1 MAAAIVRGIL
11 PILRFKKNLSL
22 CLLLFICAEPA
33 SVFALEIPQWWKD
46 VHQYD
51 PDKDAYDYMTY
62 TSSYFGP
69 NALPVPELY
78 DGRVPEKNMAE
89 VSVDGFWG
97 FGDQTQ
103 SLSTRLTYVPK
114 PGRLSISFWGVL
126 LEHYQTTPAV
136 RDERASMIE
145 DGKETFMIGD
155 LYLSTLMSIFKE
167 KKYVPD
173 INLEI
178 VLKTSASQSPYN
190 ARYFDTPG
198 YWFDL
203 TAGKSL
209 KFQQSFIQEL
219 RFVGTYGF
227 LCYQLNSA
235 RQNDAPLYGAKVILS
250 SKKWSFENGIHG
262 YSGWLDKGDK
272 PQVLRSKFDFCQ
284 NNFHYFLEFQYAL
297 RDYPF
302 HRIQAGVNLSF

>member
-1 MAAAIVRGIL
+1 MDFKIFNDLLRKVRTKIVLNPMLIFIFFQIPAIA
-11 PILRFKKNLSL
+11 LSVE
-22 CLLLFICAEPA
+22 A
-33 SVFALEIPQWWKD
+33 PQWWKD
-46 VHQYD
+46 VHQYN
-51 PDKDAYDYMTY
+51 PDKSVYDYLTY
-62 TSSYFGP
+62 TTSFFGP

-78 DGRVPEKNMAE
+78 DGRVPEKHQVD

-103 SLSTRLTYVPK
+103 SLSSRFTYVPK
-114 PGRLSISFWGVL
+114 PGRLAISCWGVF

-136 RDERASMIE
+136 RDKRASMIE
-145 DGKETFMIGD
+145 SGEETVVIGD
-155 LYLSTLMSIFKE
+155 LYLSTLMSVFKE

-173 INLEI
+173 VNLEI
-178 VLKTSASQSPYN
+178 VLKTSSSKSPYN
-190 ARYFDTPG
+190 ARFFDTPG

-209 KFQQSFIQEL
+209 KFPQSFIQEI
-219 RFVGTYGF
+219 RFVGMFGF

-235 RQNDAPLYGAKVILS
+235 NQNDAPLYGGKVILS
-250 SKKWSFENGIHG
+250 SDKWSFENGIHG

-272 PQVLRSKFDFCQ
+272 PQVFRSKLDFRQ
-284 NNFHYFLEFQYAL
+284 GHMIFYLQFQYAL

-302 HRIQAGVNLSF
+302 HRLQTGISLDF

>member
-1 MAAAIVRGIL
+1 MNVTTVRGLFPFIR
-11 PILRFKKNLSL
+11 IKKNLIL
-22 CLLLFICAEPA
+22 CLLL
-33 SVFALEIPQWWKD
+33 VFFTKPVAVLALDIPQWWKD

-51 PDKDAYDYMTY
+51 PDKDVYDYLTY
-62 TSSYFGP
+62 TTSTFGP

-78 DGRVPEKNMAE
+78 DGRVPEKNQAE

-114 PGRLSISFWGVL
+114 PGRLSISLWGVL

-136 RDERASMIE
+136 RDERASMVE
-145 DGKETFMIGD
+145 DGEETFMIGD
-155 LYLSTLMSIFKE
+155 LYLSTLLSIFRE

-173 INLEI
+173 VNLEI
-178 VLKTSASQSPYN
+178 VLKTSASKSPYN

-209 KFQQSFIQEL
+209 KFQHSFVQEL

-235 RQNDAPLYGAKVILS
+235 RQNDASLYGAKVILS
-250 SKKWSFENGIHG
+250 SQKWSFENGIHG
-262 YSGWLDKGDK
+262 YRGWLEAGDK
-272 PQVLRSKFDFCQ
+272 PRVLRSKLVYAQ
-284 NNFHYFLEFQYAL
+284 NDFHYFVQFQYAL
-297 RDYPF
+297 HDYPF
-302 HRIQAGVNLSF
+302 HRLQAGVNLSF